1 MQVDHHMFKEQHKTC
16 VHTAT
21 GAQIAPQSGAHNVIA
36 HVQGTT
42 HLIAKPGVKSSAKI
56 SAKSGQGASQVQVAA
71 QTGAKRGRKKKNE
84 N

>member
-42 HLIAKPGVKSSAKI
+42 HLIAKPGAKSSAK
-56 SAKSGQGASQVQVAA
+56 
-71 QTGAKRGRKKKNE
+71 
-84 N
+84 